1 MISSPI
7 TASFGLLTDD
17 EEIFESYDG
26 EWKDGECDISEE
38 ESSSIGYEDEC

>member
-17 EEIFESYDG
+17 EEICESYDG
-26 EWKDGECDISEE
+26 EWKDGECKAREGKNRS
-38 ESSSIGYEDEC
+38 